1 MNTTSDTAN
10 TAPLIPMA
18 DPNPQPYEAV
28 RFNALKH
35 GILSRYTVLSHESH
49 ADYESLVNSLMDEHL
64 PAGAT
69 EQHLIEELASVIWR
83 KRRVLQAEGAT
94 INKGLKESARS
105 AKTVIPAAAPFEMGL
120 SGENTDIRNL
130 MDLKPADVAESQQS
144 ARHDIDATN
153 KASAILRKG
162 GDRAYDKALRAL
174 LPDTREWWQNYVDD
188 EEYTA
193 DATGL
198 AAFITE
204 HVTPFVYQQEK
215 ESRHHD
221 AIVNQTIGEGL
232 QAYRLEKLS
241 RYETHLDRKFER
253 TLAML
258 IKLKDLVGIQLTEV
272 LQLKLQA
279 QGIADSA
286 KSALV
291 EEQLR
296 NQVLLQELAELRA
309 TAVERDT
316 QLAQAK
322 SQNMVLTEQNTRLQ
336 NELQASGARASELL
350 AAQAVL
356 EDEKTTAI
364 AAARSVTTASPN
376 NFCKKLPN
384 NARPIRQRSAA

>member
-1 MNTTSDTAN
+1 MNTTTTDKTDEIVASSH
-10 TAPLIPMA
+10 
-18 DPNPQPYEAV
+18 QPYEVV

-105 AKTVIPAAAPFEMGL
+105 AKTVIPAAAPFESGL
-120 SGENTDIRNL
+120 SGESTDIRDL
-130 MDLKPADVAESQQS
+130 MDLKPEDVTANQRA
-144 ARHDIDATN
+144 ARHDLDATN

-174 LPDTREWWQNYVDD
+174 LSDSREWWKSYVEE

-193 DATGL
+193 DAAGL
-198 AAFITE
+198 ARFITE
-204 HVTPFVYQQEK
+204 HLSPLCYQQEK

-258 IKLKDLVGIQLTEV
+258 IKLKDLR
-272 LQLKLQA
+272 
-279 QGIADSA
+279 SN
-286 KSALV
+286 
-291 EEQLR
+291 R
-296 NQVLLQELAELRA
+296 AESNHA
-309 TAVERDT
+309 
-316 QLAQAK
+316 
-322 SQNMVLTEQNTRLQ
+322 
-336 NELQASGARASELL
+336 
-350 AAQAVL
+350 
-356 EDEKTTAI
+356 
-364 AAARSVTTASPN
+364 
-376 NFCKKLPN
+376 
-384 NARPIRQRSAA
+384 

>member
-1 MNTTSDTAN
+1 MNNKPLKVPTMTTQNSD
-10 TAPLIPMA
+10 PKLLPMTDDLRQLPA
-18 DPNPQPYEAV
+18 EQASGYETV

-35 GILSRYTVLSHESH
+35 GILSRYTVLSHENH

-105 AKTVIPAAAPFEMGL
+105 AKTIIPAAAPFEMGL
-120 SGENTDIRNL
+120 SGEGTDIRNF
-130 MDLKPADVAESQQS
+130 MDLKPEDVAKSHQY
-144 ARHDIDATN
+144 ARHDIETSN

-174 LPDTREWWQNYVDD
+174 MPDTREWWQDHLDD
-188 EEYTA
+188 EDYTA

-198 AAFITE
+198 DAFITE
-204 HVTPFVYQQEK
+204 RVTPFCYQQEK

-232 QAYRLEKLS
+232 QAYKLEKLS

-258 IKLKDLVGIQLTEV
+258 LKLKDLRST
-272 LQLKLQA
+272 K
-279 QGIADSA
+279 
-286 KSALV
+286 
-291 EEQLR
+291 
-296 NQVLLQELAELRA
+296 
-309 TAVERDT
+309 TA
-316 QLAQAK
+316 
-322 SQNMVLTEQNTRLQ
+322 
-336 NELQASGARASELL
+336 
-350 AAQAVL
+350 
-356 EDEKTTAI
+356 
-364 AAARSVTTASPN
+364 
-376 NFCKKLPN
+376 
-384 NARPIRQRSAA
+384 

>member
-1 MNTTSDTAN
+1 MNASTNTIS
-10 TAPLIPMA
+10 TAPVIPTA
-18 DPNPQPYEAV
+18 DPSPKPYEVV

-120 SGENTDIRNL
+120 SGENRDIRDL
-130 MDLKPADVAESQQS
+130 MDLKPEDVTESQRA
-144 ARHDIDATN
+144 ARHDLDATN
-153 KASAILRKG
+153 KASTILRKG

-174 LPDTREWWQNYVDD
+174 LPDSRDWWDSYVEE

-193 DATGL
+193 DAVGL
-198 AAFITE
+198 ASFITE
-204 HVTPFVYQQEK
+204 HLSPLCHQQEK

-232 QAYRLEKLS
+232 QAYKLEKLS

-258 IKLKDLVGIQLTEV
+258 IKLKDLR
-272 LQLKLQA
+272 
-279 QGIADSA
+279 S
-286 KSALV
+286 S
-291 EEQLR
+291 
-296 NQVLLQELAELRA
+296 RA
-309 TAVERDT
+309 A
-316 QLAQAK
+316 
-322 SQNMVLTEQNTRLQ
+322 
-336 NELQASGARASELL
+336 
-350 AAQAVL
+350 
-356 EDEKTTAI
+356 
-364 AAARSVTTASPN
+364 
-376 NFCKKLPN
+376 
-384 NARPIRQRSAA
+384 

>member
-1 MNTTSDTAN
+1 MNTITTN
-10 TAPLIPMA
+10 TAIPKAASNPAAPLAVETKPPA
-18 DPNPQPYEAV
+18 YEVV

-49 ADYESLVNSLMDEHL
+49 ADYESLVNSLIDEHL

-120 SGENTDIRNL
+120 SGENTDIRHL
-130 MDLKPADVAESQQS
+130 MDLKPEDVVESHQS
-144 ARHDIDATN
+144 AKHDIDASN

-162 GDRAYDKALRAL
+162 GDQAYEKALRAL

-204 HVTPFVYQQEK
+204 HITPFVHQQEK
-215 ESRHHD
+215 AARHHD

-232 QAYRLEKLS
+232 QAYKLEKLS

-258 IKLKDLVGIQLTEV
+258 IKLKDLR
-272 LQLKLQA
+272 A
-279 QGIADSA
+279 A
-286 KSALV
+286 K
-291 EEQLR
+291 
-296 NQVLLQELAELRA
+296 
-309 TAVERDT
+309 TA
-316 QLAQAK
+316 
-322 SQNMVLTEQNTRLQ
+322 
-336 NELQASGARASELL
+336 
-350 AAQAVL
+350 
-356 EDEKTTAI
+356 
-364 AAARSVTTASPN
+364 
-376 NFCKKLPN
+376 
-384 NARPIRQRSAA
+384 

>member
-1 MNTTSDTAN
+1 MTMTITDETLGTNPITDR
-10 TAPLIPMA
+10 
-18 DPNPQPYEAV
+18 NPQPYEVV

-35 GILSRYTVLSHESH
+35 GILSRYTVLSHENH

-83 KRRVLQAEGAT
+83 KRRVLQAEGAA

-120 SGENTDIRNL
+120 SGENTDIREL
-130 MDLKPADVAESQQS
+130 MDLKPEDVVESHQG
-144 ARHDIDATN
+144 AKRDIAAAN

-162 GDRAYDKALRAL
+162 GERSYEKALQAL

-188 EEYTA
+188 EEYPA
-193 DATGL
+193 DAGGL
-198 AAFITE
+198 ATFISA

-232 QAYRLEKLS
+232 QAYRLEKLA

-258 IKLKDLVGIQLTEV
+258 IKLKDLRAV
-272 LQLKLQA
+272 
-279 QGIADSA
+279 
-286 KSALV
+286 KSA
-291 EEQLR
+291 
-296 NQVLLQELAELRA
+296 
-309 TAVERDT
+309 
-316 QLAQAK
+316 
-322 SQNMVLTEQNTRLQ
+322 
-336 NELQASGARASELL
+336 
-350 AAQAVL
+350 
-356 EDEKTTAI
+356 
-364 AAARSVTTASPN
+364 
-376 NFCKKLPN
+376 
-384 NARPIRQRSAA
+384 

>member
-1 MNTTSDTAN
+1 MNTITAS
-10 TAPLIPMA
+10 TATLMPA
-18 DPNPQPYEAV
+18 PNPSAPPTVDAKPPAYEVV

-83 KRRVLQAEGAT
+83 QRRVLQAEGAT

-120 SGENTDIRNL
+120 SGDNTDIRNL

-188 EEYTA
+188 EECTA
-193 DATGL
+193 DTTGL

-204 HVTPFVYQQEK
+204 HVTPFVYQ
-215 ESRHHD
+215 
-221 AIVNQTIGEGL
+221 
-232 QAYRLEKLS
+232 
-241 RYETHLDRKFER
+241 
-253 TLAML
+253 
-258 IKLKDLVGIQLTEV
+258 
-272 LQLKLQA
+272 
-279 QGIADSA
+279 
-286 KSALV
+286 
-291 EEQLR
+291 
-296 NQVLLQELAELRA
+296 
-309 TAVERDT
+309 
-316 QLAQAK
+316 
-322 SQNMVLTEQNTRLQ
+322 
-336 NELQASGARASELL
+336 
-350 AAQAVL
+350 
-356 EDEKTTAI
+356 
-364 AAARSVTTASPN
+364 
-376 NFCKKLPN
+376 
-384 NARPIRQRSAA
+384 